1 MNISL
6 PEALKSFVDDQVGAR
21 GYSTSS
27 EYVRELIRKDQDRQ
41 RLRGLLLEGA
51 ESPQAVTADADY
63 FDRLRGPGPR
73 SRPAVSGKP
82 VVLRERARRD
92 IDEAVEHYLGEAG
105 PAVALA
111 FIDALE
117 DARRRIGEQP
127 AAGSPRYAHGLDIPG
142 LRSRTVRGFP
152 YLVFYVER
160 SADIDVW
167 RVLHGARD
175 IPAWMRE
182 PRAG

>member
-1 MNISL
+1 M
-6 PEALKSFVDDQVGAR
+6 
-21 GYSTSS
+21 
-27 EYVRELIRKDQDRQ
+27 
-41 RLRGLLLEGA
+41 
-51 ESPQAVTADADY
+51 
-63 FDRLRGPGPR
+63 
-73 SRPAVSGKP
+73 SGKP

-105 PAVALA
+105 PAVALE

-127 AAGSPRYAHGLDIPG
+127 AAGSPRYAHELDIPG
-142 LRSRTVRGFP
+142 LRSRTVRRFP

-167 RVLHGARD
+167 RVLHGAQD

-182 PRAG
+182 SRTG